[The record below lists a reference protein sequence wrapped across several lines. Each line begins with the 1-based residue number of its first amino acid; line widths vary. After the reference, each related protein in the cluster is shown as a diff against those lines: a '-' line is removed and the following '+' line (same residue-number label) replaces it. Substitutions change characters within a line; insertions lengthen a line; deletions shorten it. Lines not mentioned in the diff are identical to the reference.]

1 MKTKRI
7 FSLILCAAML
17 LGLLSGCG
25 GGTETTQEGSS
36 QKQDQIA
43 DHEILKAIELGFVSD
58 DLQNDLDAQIRYAE
72 FCGILDAML
81 AQTRPECMDAWKK
94 RSANFR
100 DQNNRMSRFEG
111 VLALFYAA
119 ECAGVEASGFWESIY
134 LEEHVPDGMNF
145 WEGVTDSILLPG
157 AFTAYENDD
166 LNGTDYE
173 WLNGQQYAN
182 AAIMFA
188 QCYSFGNGHTYF
200 DFDENYLLNFGKIL
214 TRGDAIRAAERLYE
228 TIQFFSYVSAEDAM
242 ECGVT
247 AESMALA
254 EKMPTATYHDLPD
267 WKGHALIA
275 RDEYN
280 GFGLGRKYTKEE
292 IEAIALSGF
301 NFVRVPLK
309 FNQLFD
315 GADMTQVCSAYLETI
330 DDLLNWCAEYGIHI
344 CFDLHDMPGYT
355 TNGDDSDDILF
366 WDEESQS
373 HFVGFWQFIAQ
384 RYKDVPSNLLSFNL
398 LNEPH
403 GNPEHELTDEAY
415 SAVMQKAIDAVRA
428 VSPERLMIAST
439 LGVTWGAPV
448 QGLADAEVAQ
458 GFSGYILA
466 DGTEQWPHYYIN
478 QCFNAAEG
486 DIVLKGDF
494 PVGTELIL
502 KPHAFVSAEY
512 EILVDGT
519 QISGF
524 AVDGAAGDGSGCVV
538 TSGEGTAEWSQSDH
552 YICKVT
558 LYQNCKEIRIS
569 ETANG
574 YGEILGIVL
583 HCGDFTVTIN
593 GDVNRVGHPTPAVLT
608 ILSDGTVT
616 AEEPESLLMADAA
629 MIQGM
634 LEPYLD
640 FKEKTGVD
648 FVILEC
654 GTQFTISG
662 DVACDFTEDFL
673 SALDASGTPWCC
685 WGDHHSPLIH
695 QQMPERRFMFN
706 GEQWLREGHTY
717 ENVTENFIVDTELM
731 EVYKK
736 HMK

>member
-1 MKTKRI
+1 MNYKRMI
-7 FSLILCAAML
+7 SLL
-17 LGLLSGCG
+17 LAFVMVLGMLSGCSG
-25 GGTETTQEGSS
+25 EPDAPQESQAGNQETMVDE
-36 QKQDQIA
+36 
-43 DHEILKAIELGFVSD
+43 EIQKAIDLGLVPEA
-58 DLQNDLDAQIRYAE
+58 LQGDYDTQISYAE
-72 FCGILDAML
+72 FCGILDAMIG
-81 AQTRPECMDAWKK
+81 AVRPDCLDAWQE
-94 RSANFR
+94 RSADFR
-100 DQNNRMSRFEG
+100 EADDPMTRMEG
-111 VLALFYAA
+111 MLVLFYAA
-119 ECAGVEASGFWESIY
+119 ECTGVDAIGFWESIG
-134 LEEHVPDGMNF
+134 LEEHVPDGMDF
-145 WEGVTDSILLPG
+145 WEGIGEYPLLPD
-157 AFTAYENDD
+157 AFAEYQNDD
-166 LNGTDYE
+166 LIGTDYE
-173 WLNGQQYAN
+173 WVSGQQYVNVAVWFT
-182 AAIMFA
+182 A
-188 QCYSFGNGHTYF
+188 CYSFGNGKTYF
-200 DFDENYLLNFGKIL
+200 DFDENYMLNFGGVL

-228 TIQFFSYVSAEDAM
+228 TIRFFTYVSAEDAM

-254 EKMPTATYHDLPD
+254 EKMPAASYHDLPD
-267 WKGHALIA
+267 WKGHTLIA
-275 RDEYN
+275 RDEFN
-280 GFGLGRKYTKEE
+280 NFGLGRKYTEE
-292 IEAIALSGF
+292 EVVAIALSGF

-309 FNQLFD
+309 FDQLFD
-315 GADMTQVCSAYLETI
+315 GIDMTQVCSAYLETI
-330 DDLLNWCAEYGIHI
+330 DDMLNWCAEYGIHV

-366 WDEESQS
+366 WDEESQKY
-373 HFVGFWQFIAQ
+373 FVGFWQFIAE

-403 GNPEHELTDEAY
+403 GNPEHELTDEIY
-415 SAVMQKAIDAVRA
+415 SVVIQKAIDAVRA

-538 TSGEGTAEWSQSDH
+538 TSGKGTAEWSQSDH

-558 LYQNCKEIRIS
+558 LHQNCKEIRIS
-569 ETANG
+569 ETAND

-583 HCGDFTVTIN
+583 NCGDFAVTIN

-629 MIQGM
+629 MIQEM

-640 FKEKTGVD
+640 FKEETGVD
-648 FVILEC
+648 FMILEF
-654 GTQFTISG
+654 GTQFTIPG

-685 WGDHHSPLIH
+685 WGDHYSPLIH

-706 GEQWLREGHTY
+706 GEQWLREDHTY
-717 ENVTENFIVDTELM
+717 ENVTKNFIADTELM

-736 HMK
+736 HIK